1 MCPNPRGE
9 LADAADEVRIEAFRW
24 SRDLDVE
31 IAGQDLLPKD
41 SPLEISEPVAD
52 TTVDAG
58 AVGKML
64 SPLKTLPATGTE

>member
-1 MCPNPRGE
+1 MHPDPRGE

-31 IAGQDLLPKD
+31 IAGEDLLPED
-41 SPLEISEPVAD
+41 PQLEIREPVAD
-52 TTVDAG
+52 TTVDAR

-64 SPLKTLPATGTE
+64 SPLKTLPAAGTE